1 MNAATPIRTFAALA
15 VVLSLGAC
23 ATVSPEQ
30 DTAKIGALLADRGA
44 PGLGWERNGTAADDP
59 TAKAWLAEPMT
70 VDRAVQMAM
79 LRSPRLQQQYGQLG
93 LARADILDAIQ
104 IANPHISASWLP
116 QQGGGG
122 AQTAYG
128 IAFPLV
134 DLLVLPSRVKLAKL
148 EYERA
153 RYQIASAILDVSLD
167 VEAGWYR
174 YVGAQQVA
182 DMRAAVADALK
193 TSADLSQRY
202 FDAGNI
208 TELQLSREKAAAS
221 KARIDAARAA
231 VDARLARLDLDTLI
245 GLTGPDVDW
254 RTATVLPLPVAKE
267 DDPAELRRMAHDN
280 NLALL
285 AAREEAKITAKS
297 AGITRAF
304 RLLGTTTLGYD
315 HEQEVDESTIRGP
328 TLDLELPI
336 FNQGQARVARA
347 DAQLQ
352 LARARLAQL
361 ELSSGNGVDLAAER
375 VRVLSDVVRIY
386 RESLI
391 PERESVTAR
400 GQEEQNFMLI
410 GIFEVIQAKTQEYD
424 AYQGYLEA
432 VRDYWLARV
441 DLMRVVGARL
451 PSDKEI
457 SATTPTVTQILTPA
471 PAPPMAG
478 MAGMNHAGM
487 AAPASAGAEPE
498 GMAGMPGMNHAANGS
513 MSSTAGTS
521 AMSAPTAKAKATY
534 HSRSRRAGRKHAK
547 PKSAAPMPAGMTMPG
562 MSMPGDHNQSGSRP

>member
-1 MNAATPIRTFAALA
+1 MTSSSTGQRASDAVRHSLRPPQVLAILGLLATLT
-15 VVLSLGAC
+15 AC

-30 DTAKIGALLADRGA
+30 DTAKINALLADRGA
-44 PGLGWERNGTAADDP
+44 AGLGWERNGAPADGP
-59 TAKAWLAEPMT
+59 TVSAWLAEPMT
-70 VDRAVQMAM
+70 VNRAVQMAM

-93 LARADILDAIQ
+93 LARADVLDAIQ

-167 VEAGWYR
+167 VEAAWYR

-231 VDARLARLDLDTLI
+231 VDARLARLDLNTLI

-254 RTATVLPLPVAKE
+254 KTAMVLPLPVATE
-267 DDPAELRRMAHDN
+267 DDPSELRRMANQN
-280 NLALL
+280 NLSLL
-285 AAREEAKITAKS
+285 AARQEAAITAKS

-315 HEQEVDESTIRGP
+315 HEREVDKSTIRGP

-336 FNQGQARVARA
+336 PTRA
-347 DAQLQ
+347 
-352 LARARLAQL
+352 
-361 ELSSGNGVDLAAER
+361 S
-375 VRVLSDVVRIY
+375 
-386 RESLI
+386 
-391 PERESVTAR
+391 
-400 GQEEQNFMLI
+400 
-410 GIFEVIQAKTQEYD
+410 
-424 AYQGYLEA
+424 
-432 VRDYWLARV
+432 
-441 DLMRVVGARL
+441 
-451 PSDKEI
+451 PSM
-457 SATTPTVTQILTPA
+457 
-471 PAPPMAG
+471 APPVRPTPPG
-478 MAGMNHAGM
+478 RSM
-487 AAPASAGAEPE
+487 AAPASPPRSSVA
-498 GMAGMPGMNHAANGS
+498 
-513 MSSTAGTS
+513 STAT
-521 AMSAPTAKAKATY
+521 TAV
-534 HSRSRRAGRKHAK
+534 R
-547 PKSAAPMPAGMTMPG
+547 
-562 MSMPGDHNQSGSRP
+562 